1 MRVAVAGGTGL
12 TGRHVVGALAAAGH
26 EPVVVARS
34 AGVDL
39 LTGAGL
45 DDALVSVDAVIDVS
59 DVKTARRKA
68 AVRFFETAG
77 RNLLAAGERAG
88 VAHHVM
94 LSIVGVDRVGWGY
107 YEGKLRQEGLVKA
120 GAVPWT
126 VLRATQFHEFPEQLL
141 AQVPG
146 PVAPA
151 PLMRSQPVA
160 VSEVAAALAELAA
173 GPALGTAPELAGPRE
188 ESMPDM
194 VRRLVL
200 AMRVPGAAGRAMAGG
215 ALLPSGEG
223 PRGSR
228 PSTSGSPRRAARR
241 AGPADR
247 RGGASKTRPGRRK
260 RLAPRGCGPAYARPR
275 E

>member
-1 MRVAVAGGTGL
+1 M
-12 TGRHVVGALAAAGH
+12 
-26 EPVVVARS
+26 
-34 AGVDL
+34 
-39 LTGAGL
+39 
-45 DDALVSVDAVIDVS
+45 
-59 DVKTARRKA
+59 
-68 AVRFFETAG
+68 RFFETAG

-141 AQVPG
+141 ARVPG